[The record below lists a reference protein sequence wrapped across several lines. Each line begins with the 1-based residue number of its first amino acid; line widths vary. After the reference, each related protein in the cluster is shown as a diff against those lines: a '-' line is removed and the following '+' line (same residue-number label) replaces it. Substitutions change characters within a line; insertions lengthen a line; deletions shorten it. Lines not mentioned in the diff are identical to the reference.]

1 MAEDDLAYLLEQQS
15 QLSVGYYDSEL
26 ANDQL
31 EAQRYYKGD
40 PFGNEQEGRSRVVSR
55 DVATTVDSVMP
66 DLIKLFLSILSAS
79 FSKVMLNSIVSSNKN
94 EF

>member
-40 PFGNEQEGRSRVVSR
+40 PFGNEQEGRSRH
-55 DVATTVDSVMP
+55 VMP
-66 DLIKLFLSILSAS
+66 LT
-79 FSKVMLNSIVSSNKN
+79 
-94 EF
+94 